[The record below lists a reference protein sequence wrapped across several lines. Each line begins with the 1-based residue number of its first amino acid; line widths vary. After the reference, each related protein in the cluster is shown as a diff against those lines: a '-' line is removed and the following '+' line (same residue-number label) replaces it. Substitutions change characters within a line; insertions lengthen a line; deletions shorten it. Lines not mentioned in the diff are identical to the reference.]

1 MSGSTE
7 IVTRRSRTERP
18 EREVHAREPDPPAVI
33 IEPPTASISPED
45 ALADAH
51 RQLKESDKRSADAR
65 RQAREAEA
73 RARQAE
79 AAAAQAAAGR
89 TTDRATVVASAI
101 DAAKAELAN
110 ARAAKRLAREAGDL
124 DAEIQADDV
133 ASAAQFRLQSATAES
148 EYLKANPPAKPTPGP
163 AGGNAGMSAAAQQW
177 VNDHPAFNTDPDY
190 QDAALLQHRKA
201 LRAGHRDGSPE
212 YIDFIEDAMT
222 EMYGDGHGQEEGAR
236 PVAQQPRQQQ
246 QRQAA
251 PRGDAVPPSRNT
263 GGNHGWKRIDT
274 GVGVVEYQDRP
285 GGQRAIRYNE
295 ADGTNLE
302 EGARISR
309 MTLADYVNDHITHA
323 QEIAAGGRGDI
334 IKGDGE
340 NFR

>member
-7 IVTRRSRTERP
+7 IVTRRSRADRP
-18 EREVHAREPDPPAVI
+18 EREVHARDPETPAVV
-33 IEPPTASISPED
+33 IEAPTATISPEE

-51 RQLKESDKRSADAR
+51 RQLKESDRRSADSR
-65 RQAREAEA
+65 RQAREADA

-79 AAAAQAAAGR
+79 AAAAQATAGR
-89 TTDRATVVASAI
+89 STDRATVVASAI
-101 DAAKAELAN
+101 DAAKAELTS
-110 ARAAKRLAREAGDL
+110 ARTAKRLAREAGDI
-124 DAEIQADDV
+124 DAEIQADDL
-133 ASAAQFRLQSATAES
+133 AGAAQYRLQAATAEA
-148 EYLKANPPAKPTPGP
+148 EYLKANPPPKPGP
-163 AGGNAGMSAAAQQW
+163 VRSDGGAGMSAAAQRW
-177 VNDHPAFNTDPDY
+177 VDDHPAFNSDPDY

-201 LRAGHRDGSPE
+201 LRAGHKDGSPE

-263 GGNHGWKRIDT
+263 GGNHGWKTVDT
-274 GVGVVEYQDRP
+274 GMGRVEYQDRP
-285 GGQRAIRYNE
+285 GGQRAIRFSESDRENFE
-295 ADGTNLE
+295 D
-302 EGARISR
+302 GARISK
-309 MTLADYVNDHITHA
+309 MDLSDYVNDHITHA

-334 IKGDGE
+334 IRGDGE